1 VTPAPVVDG
10 VPVITTPGDGGTTVI
25 TIPVVLP
32 TRPDDPATTNAEL
45 ADIPLV
51 TAPGGRPIL
60 QVSLPAGVG
69 LQAQGLPNSVS
80 GNAALAELG
89 LRIER
94 LAGGNPELTNSGS
107 VFYASMDPA
116 EALVVQTITA
126 TAGPGFKPD
135 IPFVISGSAN
145 AADGKQAVILDV
157 RALPSGAIVQVDNV
171 DFIAVVGAVRVIGG
185 AGQNMASGDNQNQ
198 WIVLGADDDILH
210 GGGGKDSVGSLG
222 GNDQV
227 FGDSGNDIVFGGTG
241 HDTLSGGTG
250 NDRLDGGLGW
260 DTALQAGSLADYT
273 LSTDGQVLV
282 FTHRTS
288 GEVDRLKSMEQVK
301 FDSGPALYIADSE
314 AEAAVEHI
322 ATRWL
327 ERAPTALEGA
337 WAQENSALTALQ
349 VAEVV
354 LQAAPGLFPGRTAQE
369 LVAGLQD
376 NAQIVRMDVI
386 PELNQ
391 GSAGHEELRVE
402 LNRADVHL
410 VRTGN
415 DRWEGTSLID
425 GNMAESV
432 GIERLHLK
440 DVSVA
445 LDTQATAGQ
454 VAGLLSV
461 LLGSAGLTH
470 QGLAGAGLAA
480 LDSGMSVEVLSGYA
494 IDALQQQQGHAF
506 AAQELVQLL
515 WTNVTGSA
523 GTQQQLQPFVQQLQT
538 GDIGAQELVSAAAQY
553 ALAHPSTELV
563 GVLDSGLFYNAQ
575 G

>member
-1 VTPAPVVDG
+1 
-10 VPVITTPGDGGTTVI
+10 
-25 TIPVVLP
+25 
-32 TRPDDPATTNAEL
+32 
-45 ADIPLV
+45 
-51 TAPGGRPIL
+51 
-60 QVSLPAGVG
+60 
-69 LQAQGLPNSVS
+69 
-80 GNAALAELG
+80 

-126 TAGPGFKPD
+126 TAGVGFNPA

-171 DFIAVVGAVRVIGG
+171 DFIAIVGAVRVIGG

-198 WIVLGADDDILH
+198 WIVLGADDDLLH

-288 GEVDRLKSMEQVK
+288 GEVDRLKSIEQVK

-314 AEAAVEHI
+314 AEAAVAHI
-322 ATRWL
+322 ATHWL
-327 ERAPTALEGA
+327 GRAPTALEGA
-337 WAQENSALTALQ
+337 WAQENSGLTALQ

-391 GSAGHEELRVE
+391 GSAGHDELRVE
-402 LNRADVHL
+402 LDRADVHL
-410 VRTGN
+410 ARTGT
-415 DRWEGTSLID
+415 DRWEATSLID
-425 GNMAESV
+425 GNMGESV

-445 LDTQATAGQ
+445 LDTQGTAGQ

-461 LLGSAGLTH
+461 LLGSAGLKH

-515 WTNVTGSA
+515 WTNATGSA